1 MTQLSLFSPPRARTP
16 RFRFD
21 GATIESCDAPRLT
34 TQMLKVRSLMADG
47 EWRTLREISNVVG
60 APEASVSARLRD
72 WRKER
77 NGGLTVD
84 RRRRGDGGLFEYRM
98 EPVKTNEPQR

>member
-1 MTQLSLFSPPRARTP
+1 MTQLSLFSPPRARKP

-21 GATIESCDAPRLT
+21 GATFAPVKDAARLT
-34 TQMLKVRSLMADG
+34 TQMLKVHSLMADG
-47 EWRTLREISNVVG
+47 EWRTLREISNAVG

-84 RRRRGDGGLFEYRM
+84 RRRRGDGGLFEYRIA
-98 EPVKTNEPQR
+98 Q

>member
-1 MTQLSLFSPPRARTP
+1 MTQLSLFTSPRARKP
-16 RFRFD
+16 QFRFD
-21 GATIESCDAPRLT
+21 GATFDLAKDSARLT
-34 TQMLKVRSLMADG
+34 TQMLNVRSLMADG
-47 EWRTLREISNVVG
+47 EWRTLREISDAVG

-84 RRRRGDGGLFEYRM
+84 RRRRGDGGLFEYR
-98 EPVKTNEPQR
+98 VAG